1 MSLPNANPAVRISVL
16 LRRVIIYRYRQDH
29 RSAMKLANH
38 IIQLPIDEVPPGF
51 IHSAKQEQIKAIKE
65 RIYAAVSILRGVLP
79 DANQLEMKEA
89 EAVVIARIEGRDG
102 LSNEDHSTF
111 NSSAT
116 MYSSGSLLRILLNA
130 MIRTE
135 RSDEAR
141 EIATEFI
148 EKHPCNEWS
157 PRLAVELSR
166 IEKQE
171 GDSTE
176 LEIWVKYFED
186 QGCDSSAYAFLEL
199 RFALFMAYSSE
210 LGKTEQTIA
219 TGTTILELMNE
230 VDDKKVNDE
239 NWPLPKLFEQRIP
252 INADLI
258 EFEINFL
265 QKNKQDIQKT
275 EEMVIALKR
284 RLRLKIIILWII
296 LGVMSI
302 GLFLLALLRKK
313 Q

>member
-1 MSLPNANPAVRISVL
+1 
-16 LRRVIIYRYRQDH
+16 
-29 RSAMKLANH
+29 
-38 IIQLPIDEVPPGF
+38 
-51 IHSAKQEQIKAIKE
+51 
-65 RIYAAVSILRGVLP
+65 
-79 DANQLEMKEA
+79 
-89 EAVVIARIEGRDG
+89 
-102 LSNEDHSTF
+102 
-111 NSSAT
+111 
-116 MYSSGSLLRILLNA
+116 
-130 MIRTE
+130 
-135 RSDEAR
+135 
-141 EIATEFI
+141 
-148 EKHPCNEWS
+148 
-157 PRLAVELSR
+157 
-166 IEKQE
+166 
-171 GDSTE
+171 
-176 LEIWVKYFED
+176 
-186 QGCDSSAYAFLEL
+186 
-199 RFALFMAYSSE
+199 MAYSSE